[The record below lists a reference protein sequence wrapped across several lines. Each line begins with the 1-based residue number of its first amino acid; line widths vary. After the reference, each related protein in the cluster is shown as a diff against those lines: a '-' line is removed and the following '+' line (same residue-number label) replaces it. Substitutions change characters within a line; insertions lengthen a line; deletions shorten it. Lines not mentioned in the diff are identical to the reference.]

1 MPSTSPD
8 ALGFSC
14 ACGSLSGHI
23 DAAAVK
29 QGTRIVCHC
38 ADCRAVELYHGA
50 PDPKDSGVDLLQLN
64 PDMVKIDQGA
74 EHLQLLQ
81 LSPRGLYRW
90 YAGCCGTPMF
100 NSLRKPRLPFIAL
113 RSELFAEPDRLGKV
127 VAQAFIPQ
135 AGKPPRHEGAA
146 RMTMKLASRM
156 ISAWVSGRWR
166 QTPLFDIESGLPVAQ
181 PLVLSKAERKA
192 LTQES

>member
-23 DAAAVK
+23 DAAAAK

-64 PDMVKIDQGA
+64 PDMVKIAQGA

-81 LSPRGLYRW
+81 LSPRGYTV
-90 YAGCCGTPMF
+90 GT
-100 NSLRKPRLPFIAL
+100 
-113 RSELFAEPDRLGKV
+113 LGV
-127 VAQAFIPQ
+127 
-135 AGKPPRHEGAA
+135 AA
-146 RMTMKLASRM
+146 RLCLTAC
-156 ISAWVSGRWR
+156 ANPGC
-166 QTPLFDIESGLPVAQ
+166 
-181 PLVLSKAERKA
+181 LSSLYAVRFCRA
-192 LTQES
+192 